1 MAVDRTL
8 EVVGLDEAEEAV
20 YRALLDAP
28 GSSLTVLARTTGVAA
43 RRVRAA
49 LETLEAKG
57 LVSRAPGKTARF
69 VPVPPDIAIEGLVLR
84 RREEL
89 EAVRLVAAQLAERAR
104 ASAARTG
111 TVDLVEIVTG
121 REAVSE
127 RFMQIKRS
135 AREEVLILDR
145 PPYAH
150 DPRDDVPEF
159 DEMAAAVHHRV
170 LYDREAFEVPG
181 RLALVR
187 RAAAVGEEARTIA
200 RVPMKMVVADRRV
213 ALLPLSLQK
222 ADTGALVVHRSM
234 LLDALTT
241 LFEILWAQATPVGF
255 GGTLPD
261 VQGPSLSD
269 EDHDLLLLLAT
280 GLKDQA
286 IARQLGIGLRTL
298 ARRISALMTSLG
310 AETRFQAGLEA
321 ARRGWAGRAAEEP
334 GPRPRASSPRTAQ
347 PSAGRS

>member
-8 EVVGLDEAEEAV
+8 EVVGLDEAEEAA

-28 GSSLTVLARTTGVAA
+28 GSSLALLARTTGVAA

-49 LETLEAKG
+49 LEALEAKG

-69 VPVPPDIAIEGLVLR
+69 VPAPPDVAIEGLVLR

-104 ASAARTG
+104 ASAAHTG

-159 DEMAAAVHHRV
+159 DQMAATVHHRV
-170 LYDREAFEVPG
+170 LYDREAFELPG

-187 RAAAVGEEARTIA
+187 RAAAVGEEARTIP

-213 ALLPLSLQK
+213 ALLPLSFQE

-241 LFEILWAQATPVGF
+241 LFEILWAQATPIGF
-255 GGTLPD
+255 DGALLD
-261 VQGPSLSD
+261 AQGPVLSD
-269 EDHDLLLLLAT
+269 EDRDLLLLLAA

-286 IARQLGIGLRTL
+286 IARQLGIGLRTV
-298 ARRISALMTSLG
+298 ARRISSLMATLR

-321 ARRGWAGRAAEEP
+321 GRLGEGERERPVPAGARRR
-334 GPRPRASSPRTAQ
+334 
-347 PSAGRS
+347 